1 MMEEMQDEG
10 LTKEQMLEVIK
21 IAKEKYKLLG

>member
-1 MMEEMQDEG
+1 MEEMQDEG